1 MQCLTVVCKILPQT
15 NTLPQRACATH
26 KRSRDT
32 TWRTVIA
39 TAPFDTTYAAMEAAV
54 LGLISEWPLAE
65 HSEWRIV
72 SEGFDADHWYFNVSG
87 QPK

>member
-1 MQCLTVVCKILPQT
+1 
-15 NTLPQRACATH
+15 
-26 KRSRDT
+26 
-32 TWRTVIA
+32 
-39 TAPFDTTYAAMEAAV
+39 MEAAV